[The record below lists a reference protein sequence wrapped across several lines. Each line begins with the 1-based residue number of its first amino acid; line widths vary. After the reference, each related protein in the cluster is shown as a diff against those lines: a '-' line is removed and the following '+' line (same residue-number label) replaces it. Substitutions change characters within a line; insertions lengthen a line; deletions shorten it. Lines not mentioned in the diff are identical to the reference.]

1 MKAAFFKYKTWME
14 SLLLKEG
21 KNMRETLEDSFKNS
35 QRKTIEEF
43 MSFKSQESQKNSQ
56 KVFDLEDELRQKD
69 L

>member
-43 MSFKSQESQKNSQ
+43 MSFKSQES
-56 KVFDLEDELRQKD
+56 
-69 L
+69 